1 MLHPITITLL
11 HRNLLK
17 GGVIFPPNRMKIHR
31 DLTQPNLTHHNAV
44 TPPCLSILLHV
55 ATFHADPIVIDLQSV
70 NCTDRLCKLTGAY
83 SRGGE
88 KWCSRRLNYYADR
101 GDAAREESLM
111 APRDRSGEPVE
122 KIKEIK

>member
-1 MLHPITITLL
+1 MEFELL
-11 HRNLLK
+11 DMTHASSHYHYSLTQKSTQR
-17 GGVIFPPNRMKIHR
+17 GSYIPNRMKIHR

-83 SRGGE
+83 SRGG
-88 KWCSRRLNYYADR
+88 K
-101 GDAAREESLM
+101 
-111 APRDRSGEPVE
+111 SGAVAG
-122 KIKEIK
+122 

>member
-1 MLHPITITLL
+1 MLHPITLL

-31 DLTQPNLTHHNAV
+31 GLTQPNLTHHNAV

-83 SRGGE
+83 SRGG
-88 KWCSRRLNYYADR
+88 KVVQS
-101 GDAAREESLM
+101 
-111 APRDRSGEPVE
+111 PVE
-122 KIKEIK
+122 LLRR